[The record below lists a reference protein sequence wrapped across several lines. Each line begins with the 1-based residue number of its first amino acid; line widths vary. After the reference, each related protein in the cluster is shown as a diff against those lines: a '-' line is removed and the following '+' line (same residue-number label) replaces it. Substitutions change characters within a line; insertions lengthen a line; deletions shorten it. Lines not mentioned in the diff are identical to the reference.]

1 MALDPV
7 EVSLR
12 LVDDKVKFEAVS
24 KTSPDKPVQFDYA
37 PPLGTGDGYVGIE
50 MLTMSF
56 AGCVSTAIVGMLRR
70 RGKTLADYSMSI
82 LGHKHEQPLYLEAI
96 TFTVRVT
103 SPDATEQD
111 LAEVLALAEK
121 ISPAWLAM
129 KGNVTIAGQAELI
142 RP

>member
-1 MALDPV
+1 MALEPV
-7 EVSLR
+7 EVNLR
-12 LVDDKVKFEAVS
+12 LVDDRVKFEAVS
-24 KTSPDKPVQFDYA
+24 KTRSDRPVLFDYA

-70 RGKTLADYSMSI
+70 RGKTIAEYRMSI

-96 TFTVRVT
+96 TFTAHVT
-103 SPDATEQD
+103 SPDTTEQEME
-111 LAEVLALAEK
+111 EVLAMAEK

-129 KGNVTIAGQAELI
+129 KGNVTITGKAELLK
-142 RP
+142 P